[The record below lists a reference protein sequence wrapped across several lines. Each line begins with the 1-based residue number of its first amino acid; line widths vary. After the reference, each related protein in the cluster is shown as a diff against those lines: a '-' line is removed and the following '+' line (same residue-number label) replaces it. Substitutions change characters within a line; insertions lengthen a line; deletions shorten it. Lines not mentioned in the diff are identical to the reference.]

1 VNVRRALALPSLLLF
16 VGALAAPAA
25 GAAAPAQETVPT
37 DLVVQVRDEAGT
49 PVAGQEVFVVVSN
62 GTEVTDELTGTSTED
77 GEVRFEGIAVAPGYT
92 ARPIAVSEGFPYQGE
107 RVTLIP
113 GELAILPLSIASISD
128 TPVSLHIDVLHIIL
142 NVVQPG
148 QYQALEVMSVLNID
162 DRAAYGSETY
172 QGERVGLVIPLPTGA
187 TQVTPLPPEM
197 SGLDPDRLV
206 QDGNR
211 LLDLRP
217 VPPGNHQVAVQYE
230 IVTDPDG
237 GDVELTVPHPTQ
249 QVSLLLGP
257 GLGTV
262 SIESDQLTE
271 LDPVSIP
278 DQGQYANF
286 TSDVLSAGD
295 TLRFHI
301 GPDSPPLSPASWALL
316 ALAAALLASAAASFA
331 LTRRPAHDPR
341 DRGTLLAAIARLD
354 DRHAAGELADTD
366 YYAQRGEL
374 LGRLMELGG
383 GSGATP
389 DPDARGD

>member
-1 VNVRRALALPSLLLF
+1 MRPARALPFLLVF
-16 VGALAAPAA
+16 VVVLSATPVLATPAV
-25 GAAAPAQETVPT
+25 QETRPT

-49 PVAGQEVFVVVSN
+49 PLAGQEVFVVVSN
-62 GTEVTDELTGTSTED
+62 GTEVTDELTGTSTDD
-77 GEVRFEGIAVAPGYT
+77 GEVRFEGVAAGEGYT
-92 ARPIAVSEGFPYQGE
+92 ARPIAVSEGFPYQGD
-107 RVTLIP
+107 RITLVP
-113 GELAILPLSIASISD
+113 GELTILPLTIASISD

-142 NVVQPG
+142 NVVEPG
-148 QYQALEVMSVLNID
+148 VYQALEVMSVLNID
-162 DRAAYGSETY
+162 ERAAYGNETY
-172 QGERVGLVIPLPTGA
+172 QGQRVGLVIPLPTGA

-217 VPPGNHQVAVQYE
+217 VPPGNRQVAVQYE

-237 GDVELTVPHPTQ
+237 GDLELTVPHPTQ

-262 SIESDQLTE
+262 SIESEQLSE
-271 LDPVSIP
+271 LEPVTIP

-301 GPDSPPLSPASWALL
+301 GPDNPPLSPASWALL

-331 LTRRPAHDPR
+331 LTRKPAHEPDE
-341 DRGTLLAAIARLD
+341 RGSLLAAVARLD
-354 DRHAAGELADTD
+354 DRHAAGELSDSI

-374 LGRLMELGG
+374 LGRLMELGR